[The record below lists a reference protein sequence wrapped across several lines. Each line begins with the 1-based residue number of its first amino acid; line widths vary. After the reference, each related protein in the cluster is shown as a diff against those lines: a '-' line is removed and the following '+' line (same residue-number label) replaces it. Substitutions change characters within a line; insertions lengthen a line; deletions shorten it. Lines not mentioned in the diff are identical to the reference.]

1 MKSLDWPNINTDT
14 QILTEVQIQIQKFNI
29 NTDTDRSMQ
38 IRIKIENKVRTSSTA
53 LSDSFTTKASSGV
66 EMPVKNHMT
75 ILIQRNYLK

>member
-1 MKSLDWPNINTDT
+1 MESLNG
-14 QILTEVQIQIQKFNI
+14 LNI
-29 NTDTDRSMQ
+29 NTDTDRSIQ

-75 ILIQRNYLK
+75 ILIQRNYLI